1 MPYSYYTRVFKDL
14 EDYGWDR
21 VESVSD
27 SLQTVLLSIS
37 DSANRRHEV
46 QVTLPPTYPQ
56 GSPQCQLALPESYA
70 FQWGPVNSIPTI
82 HNTIVSVLEKYS
94 DIWTVLMDFDSHCL
108 VLDPSNPTFSQ
119 NYRRVFLGMSGY
131 AFSLLEKQCSLLYS
145 VNMEKPW
152 SIGEWRFMGPPTQTD
167 RFDQLMSRNIG
178 KW

>member
-1 MPYSYYTRVFKDL
+1 MPYSYYTRLFKDL

-21 VESVSD
+21 VQSVSE
-27 SLQTVLLSIS
+27 SLQTVLLSIC

-56 GSPQCQLALPESYA
+56 GPPQCQLALPESHP
-70 FQWGPVNSIPTI
+70 FQWGPVNSIRTI
-82 HNTIVSVLEKYS
+82 HTTIVSVLEKYN

-119 NYRRVFLGMSGY
+119 NYRRVFLGISILDY
-131 AFSLLEKQCSLLYS
+131 SQLEKQCSLLYS
-145 VNMEKPW
+145 VNMEQPW
-152 SIGEWRFMGPPTQTD
+152 SIGEWRFMGPSTQTE